1 MTVINSRLINL
12 YYKILNSNKIP
23 KIIKSLKI
31 FYIIKI
37 HPEYIEEK
45 KYSFKEIF
53 KKTLN
58 RFFYVLRNALDKII
72 YKEQNKLSKC
82 KILVLSHLLNKKQ
95 LKSPKDFYFG
105 NFKQVLKRK
114 KISYQFILINHT
126 KTSSSK
132 LNKINNNNNKKWI
145 IENILNLRLEIY
157 LIFIQFKYL
166 FWIIKNKRIFDPK
179 ISLKDI
185 IISLFHNETKFALRC
200 NLMIRKYLQIVKP
213 KYLISTFEGFPW
225 ERQIFK
231 TTKEFDKKIKI
242 IGYQQVF
249 LNENYKSIFYRL
261 SKDFDPDVI
270 WTLDN
275 FSKKL
280 FLNSDLKYKEIKVV
294 GNLKSKKKVKINKNF
309 KKNKN
314 NILVIPEGI
323 ESECIKLFS
332 YTLSLAIKYKKLN
345 FCWRVHPVIKIENIF
360 KKMKINKHQLPFNIS
375 ISKEKNLEKDFCK
388 CKFVVYRGSS
398 TAIDAL
404 NFGLVPIY
412 FKIQNEPNIDILRSY
427 KKKLNYVKNTKDF
440 YHIIKSLNN
449 VKISHKKKFR
459 EDANI
464 IRFKELTNF

>member
-1 MTVINSRLINL
+1 M
-12 YYKILNSNKIP
+12 
-23 KIIKSLKI
+23 
-31 FYIIKI
+31 
-37 HPEYIEEK
+37 
-45 KYSFKEIF
+45 
-53 KKTLN
+53 
-58 RFFYVLRNALDKII
+58 LRNALDKII

-231 TTKEFDKKIKI
+231 STKEFDKKIKI

-345 FCWRVHPVIKIENIF
+345 FYWRVHPVIKIENIF

-404 NFGLVPIY
+404 NFGLIPIY

-440 YHIIKSLNN
+440 YHIIKSLDN